1 MKTSK
6 HKRHLPPRSRTA
18 AWARKPR
25 GSALILTLLVL
36 LVLTGLGMTAMHSVG
51 RSLKQSGAYRVRAQ
65 ASGLANA
72 AVLYTSHQAGKHAQ
86 NYWSEMNREQNVAF
100 GTPGTTTGSRIE
112 QARRGAYLELT
123 QEPSGSGAR
132 RAFKDID
139 IPGETGLLAAGSDS
153 GLSIHSFET
162 DSRGSGISQFT
173 SVIRDPIDGPA
184 APGAGESS
192 CYKRVTV
199 ASRAMLG
206 DPSAS
211 GLAAGVRGT
220 KRAAVETYIGPI
232 DCGAR

>member
-6 HKRHLPPRSRTA
+6 HKRYTPPRARTFS
-18 AWARKPR
+18 WVQKPR
-25 GSALILTLLVL
+25 GSALILTMLVL
-36 LVLTGLGMTAMHSVG
+36 LVLTGLGMTAMHSAG

-86 NYWSEMNREQNVAF
+86 NYWSEMNREQNSAYALP
-100 GTPGTTTGSRIE
+100 TSGSRIE
-112 QARRGAYLELT
+112 KARRGAYLQLT
-123 QEPSGSGAR
+123 QEPSGSDAIR
-132 RAFKDID
+132 SFKDID
-139 IPGETGLLAAGSDS
+139 IPGESGLLAGGSES
-153 GLSIHSFET
+153 GLLINSFES
-162 DSRGSGISQFT
+162 DARGSGVSQFS

-206 DPSAS
+206 DPSDRQNS
-211 GLAAGVRGT
+211 AGMLGN
-220 KRAAVETYIGPI
+220 KRAVIETYIGPI